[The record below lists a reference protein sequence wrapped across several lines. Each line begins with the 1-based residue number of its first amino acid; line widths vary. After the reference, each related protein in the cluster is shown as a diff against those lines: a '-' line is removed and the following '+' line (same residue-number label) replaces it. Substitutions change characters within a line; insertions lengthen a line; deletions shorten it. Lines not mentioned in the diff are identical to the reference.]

1 MTIWGWLYVLGT
13 LGMIV
18 LVGIKCV
25 PIYVNNYEIK
35 STLAWAAGQ
44 PELRDASAY
53 EIQSR
58 IQRRFDSGYVDN
70 IKGSDVRVKRV
81 ENGRELTIAYEREEP
96 LFGDVA
102 LLFDFRETAF
112 LPAPGS

>member
-13 LGMIV
+13 LGMIA

-25 PIYVNNYEIK
+25 PIYVNNYEIR

-53 EIQSR
+53 EIQNR
-58 IQRRFDSGYVDN
+58 IQRRFDSGYIDN

-81 ENGRELTIAYEREEP
+81 ENGRELTVIYEREEP
-96 LFGDVA
+96 LFGDVS
-102 LLFDFRETAF
+102 LLFDFRETVF